1 MSRMTQLLSAVLI
14 VLCVATP
21 SQAKSKTDAATQS
34 LIDELGLRESKQAI
48 RKSAS
53 WQKPK
58 RVVVFLPGGQLAS
71 PSQAMEQLQQVSNGV
86 ELVPVAEFS
95 KLPAALQ
102 GADVLLGFC
111 TPQVLQAGTQLRW
124 VQSYSAGV
132 DRCVGAAQLQDN
144 NLLLTNMQR
153 VHGPAIAEH
162 VLAMLFSLARDLP
175 RYQQLQSQETWERTQ
190 QGTRESIE
198 IRGKTMLIVGLG
210 GIGTEIAKRAHA
222 LGMRIIATRNS
233 SREGPEYVDR
243 VGLADELPELIKQA
257 DVVVNATPLT
267 PATTG
272 MFDATVFDA
281 MRSDAYFI
289 NIGRGASV
297 VTDDLTMALKEG
309 DIAAAAL
316 DVTDPEP
323 LPKDNELWG
332 LPNVLITPHISARS
346 DQSIRRVWLLVREN
360 LRRYVRG
367 ERMLNVVDIKRGY

>member
-1 MSRMTQLLSAVLI
+1 MLRVVHQLSAVLI
-14 VLCVATP
+14 VLCVAAAVH
-21 SQAKSKTDAATQS
+21 AKTQPGTATQA

-48 RKSAS
+48 RQSPS

-58 RVVVFLPGGQLAS
+58 RIVVLLPGGQQAIS
-71 PSQAMEQLQQVSNGV
+71 PRALDKLRQVSDGV
-86 ELVPVAEFS
+86 QLIPVKSFDD
-95 KLPAALQ
+95 LPAALE
-102 GADVLLGFC
+102 GADALLGYC
-111 TPQVLQAGTQLRW
+111 TPQILRAGTQLRW
-124 VQSYSAGV
+124 IQSYSAGV
-132 DRCVGAAQLQDN
+132 DRCVSAPELQGKD
-144 NLLLTNMQR
+144 LLLTNMQR

-162 VLAMLFSLARDLP
+162 VLAMLFSLARALP
-175 RYQQLQSQETWERTQ
+175 QYQQLQGRATWRQ
-190 QGTRESIE
+190 ARQGGARAIE
-198 IRGKTMLIVGLG
+198 IKGKTMLIVGLG

-233 SREGPEYVDR
+233 SREGPAYVDY
-243 VGLADELPELIKQA
+243 VGLADELPELSRQA

-272 MFDATVFDA
+272 LFDAAVFKT
-281 MRSDAYFI
+281 MRRDAYFI

-297 VTDDLTMALKEG
+297 VTDDLIKALKEG

-316 DVTDPEP
+316 DVTEPEP
-323 LPKDNELWG
+323 LSKDSELWR

-346 DQSIRRVWLLVREN
+346 DQSLQRVWLLVREN